1 MSRVLIIDDDPIL
14 LDTLASTLRFK
25 LPDVHIET
33 VDSALASLER
43 IRSIE
48 YEAILCDGH
57 QPRIEGVALVRAVRK
72 IHPERPVLLLLKKHD
87 QDLIWQV
94 MNAGVYDIL
103 VNPVDEGALLLAM
116 HRAIEA
122 SRLQCQVKREEKE
135 LVATVGRMM
144 RDLEVLYG
152 AYGLPSHFE
161 ASMACVDAERQAF
174 RH

>member
-1 MSRVLIIDDDPIL
+1 MSRVRIIDDDPIL
-14 LDTLASTLRFK
+14 LDTLAWTLRLK

-48 YEAILCDGH
+48 YEAIICDGQ

-72 IHPERPVLLLLKKHD
+72 IHPDRPVLLLLKKHD
-87 QDLIWQV
+87 QDLIWQA
-94 MNAGVYDIL
+94 MNAGAYDIL
-103 VNPVDEGALLLAM
+103 VKPVNEGALLLVM
-116 HRAIEA
+116 HRAIEV

-144 RDLEVLYG
+144 RDLEVL
-152 AYGLPSHFE
+152 
-161 ASMACVDAERQAF
+161 
-174 RH
+174 

>member
-48 YEAILCDGH
+48 YEAIICDGY

-72 IHPERPVLLLLKKHD
+72 IHPERPALLLLKKHD
-87 QDLIWQV
+87 QDLIWCLWFAV
-94 MNAGVYDIL
+94 TFRGFHGLFGRRKAGL
-103 VNPVDEGALLLAM
+103 STL
-116 HRAIEA
+116 R
-122 SRLQCQVKREEKE
+122 
-135 LVATVGRMM
+135 
-144 RDLEVLYG
+144 
-152 AYGLPSHFE
+152 
-161 ASMACVDAERQAF
+161 
-174 RH
+174 